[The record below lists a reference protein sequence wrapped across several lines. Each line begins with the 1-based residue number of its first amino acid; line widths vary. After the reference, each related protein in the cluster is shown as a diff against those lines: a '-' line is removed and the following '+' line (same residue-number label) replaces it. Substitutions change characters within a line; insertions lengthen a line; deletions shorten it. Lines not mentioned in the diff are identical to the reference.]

1 MRGVCMV
8 DWWRSGPQMVRLWR
22 MSVETWSA
30 SVVVI
35 AERSVMIGNAAIFP
49 AAFDTQEFGRMV
61 PEKLDAFTR
70 GMMGAARARDPI
82 EAAENALA
90 PVHSRVTANARRL
103 RRR

>member
-1 MRGVCMV
+1 MV

-22 MSVETWSA
+22 MSMETWSA
-30 SVVVI
+30 SMVVI
-35 AERSVMIGNAAIFP
+35 AERSAMLGNAAIFP
-49 AAFDTQEFGRMV
+49 EAFDAQEFNRMV
-61 PEKLDAFTR
+61 PEKVDAFTR